1 MPFQQTAGRERG
13 MLLGKR
19 EARQIKLLLTLRDRQ
34 ESYLPNLTG
43 GSKRLL

>member
-1 MPFQQTAGRERG
+1 MMAV
-13 MLLGKR
+13 
-19 EARQIKLLLTLRDRQ
+19 LLTCYCELRTTFVLKRHALSQSLKDPQ